1 MANCWCKWANC
12 FFLFCV
18 FLFLLIIYSSVKD
31 VQVAVF
37 FLFWGKRIEIFEMN
51 KNNNRVEKGWGFA
64 SCKLQVGKT
73 NASGLLM
80 IPV

>member
-1 MANCWCKWANC
+1 MQVGNC

-37 FLFWGKRIEIFEMN
+37 FSIFLFFFLGEEIFEMN
-51 KNNNRVEKGWGFA
+51 KNNNRVEKGWGF
-64 SCKLQVGKT
+64 CKLQVGKN

>member
-1 MANCWCKWANC
+1 MLVQVGNC

-37 FLFWGKRIEIFEMN
+37 FFIFFLGEEIFEMN
-51 KNNNRVEKGWGFA
+51 KNNNRVEKGWGV
-64 SCKLQVGKT
+64 CKLQVGKIMQV
-73 NASGLLM
+73 GF
-80 IPV
+80 

>member
-1 MANCWCKWANC
+1 MQVGNC

-37 FLFWGKRIEIFEMN
+37 FFIFFLGEEIFEMN
-51 KNNNRVEKGWGFA
+51 KNNNRVEKGWGV
-64 SCKLQVGKT
+64 CKLQVGKN